1 MSLSLIICFYLF
13 IAVYMLISYIYL
25 HSAIISMVGFTLSQ
39 PLALIIMCLASQ
51 LNIEIRI
58 GTILVLHMDH
68 MLLMHSSINVR
79 WVKQ

>member
-1 MSLSLIICFYLF
+1 
-13 IAVYMLISYIYL
+13 MLISYIYL

>member
-1 MSLSLIICFYLF
+1 
-13 IAVYMLISYIYL
+13 MLISYIYL

-39 PLALIIMCLASQ
+39 PLALIIVCLASQ